1 MSNILIN
8 KMFEGGLPEGWPSG
22 KRVIY
27 IHLAE
32 RYNEKTEKSYPG
44 LDELKRVSGL
54 SKSVILG
61 YIRELCED
69 RFLKRI
75 TRGKTGT
82 RAEFKVIYLHPLGL
96 PSVLPA
102 PLIPGDSAPAP
113 QEVIAE
119 LRKRLAENSRK
130 YSSQDPKHINTLIK
144 KQAFSSEVPQQTA
157 EKAS

>member
-8 KMFEGGLPEGWPSG
+8 KMFEGGLPEEWPSG
-22 KRVIY
+22 KRVIF

-32 RYNEKTEKSYPG
+32 RYNEKTQKSYPG
-44 LDELKRVSGL
+44 LDELKKVSGL

-61 YIRELCED
+61 YIRELCND
-69 RFLKRI
+69 RFLTRI

-82 RAEFKVIYLHPLGL
+82 RAEFKVTYFQPLGL
-96 PSVLPA
+96 PRVVPEQ
-102 PLIPGDSAPAP
+102 LIPGDSGPAP
-113 QEVIAE
+113 QPVLAD

-130 YSSQDPKHINTLIK
+130 YGSRDPKHINTIIK
-144 KQAFSSEVPQQTA
+144 KQAFSAEVSPQTD